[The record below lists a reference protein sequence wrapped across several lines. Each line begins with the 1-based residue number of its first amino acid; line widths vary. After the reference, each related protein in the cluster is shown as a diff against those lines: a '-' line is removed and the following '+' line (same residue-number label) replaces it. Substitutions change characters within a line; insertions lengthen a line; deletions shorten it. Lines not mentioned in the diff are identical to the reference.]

1 MAREISLGSKWNYGK
16 NEVYRNVDYL
26 WRKESLIPGR
36 RVKLFQ
42 NLQAFQLEG
51 IVEVGKEEIGE
62 KLVKLFH
69 LLS

>member
-16 NEVYRNVDYL
+16 NEVYCNVDYL
-26 WRKESLIPGR
+26 RRKEGLILGR

-62 KLVKLFH
+62 KLVKLSN

>member
-1 MAREISLGSKWNYGK
+1 MAREISLRSKWSYGK
-16 NEVYRNVDYL
+16 NEVYCNVDYL
-26 WRKESLIPGR
+26 WRKAGLIPGR

>member
-1 MAREISLGSKWNYGK
+1 MAREISLGSKWNYGM
-16 NEVYRNVDYL
+16 NEVYCNVDYL
-26 WRKESLIPGR
+26 RRKEGLIPGR

-62 KLVKLFH
+62 KLVKLPH
-69 LLS
+69 LFS

>member
-1 MAREISLGSKWNYGK
+1 MERMKIIVMSNS
-16 NEVYRNVDYL
+16 L
-26 WRKESLIPGR
+26 WRKEGLIPGR

-69 LLS
+69 LFS

>member
-1 MAREISLGSKWNYGK
+1 MERMKIIVMSNS
-16 NEVYRNVDYL
+16 L
-26 WRKESLIPGR
+26 WRKEGLIPGR

-51 IVEVGKEEIGE
+51 IVEVSKEEIGE

-69 LLS
+69 LFS

>member
-51 IVEVGKEEIGE
+51 IVEVSKEEIGE

-69 LLS
+69 LFS